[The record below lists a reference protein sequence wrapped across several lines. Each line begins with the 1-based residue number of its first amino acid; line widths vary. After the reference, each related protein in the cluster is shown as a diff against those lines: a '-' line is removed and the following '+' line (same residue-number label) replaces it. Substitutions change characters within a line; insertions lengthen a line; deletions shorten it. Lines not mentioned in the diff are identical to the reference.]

1 MSSPPVVALEI
12 GTSKVRALVG
22 EMTDE
27 GQLVVSG
34 IGECPSRG
42 VRKGEII
49 DFDNALS
56 CVREALQKAEDNGH
70 LTINQVHLLVSGG
83 HIRSLVNRGTAPV
96 LNDSGEITGDE
107 IERAEEMARAVS
119 LPADHEILHTIR
131 QHFYVDDGMAVVN
144 PEGME
149 GARLAL
155 DMLIVHGLRNPMRNV
170 VKVVRSAQVDVADV
184 AFSGLCAAL
193 AVLTPVEKN
202 NGVLMIDLGGGTTDY
217 VAYAEERLADAG
229 SFSVGGDHISN
240 DLAFGLRI
248 PQSEAERLK
257 LEYGVAAPD
266 FGVRNQTVSVS
277 PGTGQPPRQVRLAD
291 IQTIV
296 HVRVEELLVLV
307 REQLRQSKLISKLGS
322 GVVLTGG
329 GARLKKMEQLAEKI
343 FGLPCRIGRPRDI
356 NGLTMVMDQ
365 PECAAVVG
373 MLRFARPV
381 RPPGGWLVRLGDL
394 LGALFGIR
402 R

>member
-1 MSSPPVVALEI
+1 MSLPPVVALEI

-22 EMTDE
+22 ELAED
-27 GQLVVSG
+27 GQLVISG
-34 IGECPSRG
+34 MGDCPSRG

-83 HIRSLVNRGTAPV
+83 HIRSRINRGTAPV
-96 LNDSGEITGDE
+96 LNDLGEITEDE
-107 IERAEEMARAVS
+107 INRAEEMARAVS
-119 LPADHEILHTIR
+119 LPTDHEILHTIR
-131 QHFYVDDGMAVVN
+131 QHFYVDDGQAVVN

-155 DMLIVHGLRNPMRNV
+155 DMLIVHGMRNPMRNV

-193 AVLTPVEKN
+193 AVLTPVEKK

-229 SFSVGGDHISN
+229 SFAVGGDHISN
-240 DLAFGLRI
+240 DLAFGLGI

-257 LEYGVAAPD
+257 LEYGVATPD
-266 FGVRNQTVSVS
+266 FNVRNQAVSVS

-296 HVRVEELLVLV
+296 HVRVEEMLVLV
-307 REQLRQSKLISKLGS
+307 REQLRQNKLISKLGS

-329 GARLKKMEQLAEKI
+329 GARLKKAEQLAEKI
-343 FGLPCRIGRPRDI
+343 FGLPCRIGRPREV

-373 MLRFARPV
+373 MLRYATRSLRPTA
-381 RPPGGWLVRLGDL
+381 GWFGRIRNI
-394 LGALFGIR
+394 FGI
-402 R
+402 